1 MKFKIIITSI
11 LITFS
16 LNISAKE
23 IILKTDEG
31 SLPIDIT
38 ESKGGKIKSDQI
50 ITIIKSRIDKLEYEY
65 ITKLGSLERAEA
77 IKELKAI
84 RILIAAIPLDAVIT
98 NDETKKEQLDTEIK
112 EMTDTDFKLLV
123 NNLKVKKFNS
133 EKVEVIK
140 IASENNYFSFSQ
152 LIELLNQFRKTDTN
166 ELIDIIKVVYPKV
179 TDKKNKYI
187 LFDYFRFQS
196 DKDRVKKI
204 TDNID
209 KK

>member
-84 RILIAAIPLDAVIT
+84 RILIS
-98 NDETKKEQLDTEIK
+98 Q
-112 EMTDTDFKLLV
+112 
-123 NNLKVKKFNS
+123 
-133 EKVEVIK
+133 EKDDL
-140 IASENNYFSFSQ
+140 SM
-152 LIELLNQFRKTDTN
+152 KT
-166 ELIDIIKVVYPKV
+166 
-179 TDKKNKYI
+179 
-187 LFDYFRFQS
+187 
-196 DKDRVKKI
+196 
-204 TDNID
+204 
-209 KK
+209 